1 MTISSELTIEPG
13 IENEKIKELFENIR
27 SISQA
32 RELYP
37 VTKSCIY
44 IDSAHYSQFSL
55 ETYRRLN
62 LFIHEFTF
70 SNKNL
75 SLFNFRLSDQLR
87 ATAAKLINADKEE
100 IIITT
105 SATHG
110 LNIFV
115 NGIDLQKGD
124 KAAFADSEFPAVVYP
139 WLNQEKLKGIEC
151 VYIPSKNG
159 VIKFEDIESTLRNNK
174 IKALTIS
181 SVEFLGYRNDLEKIG
196 KLCEE
201 TGTLFVVDAIQSMG
215 IVPLDVKKI
224 PEIDFIAA
232 GAQKWLQSPSGIGFA
247 YIPKRN
253 REIIRPSYV
262 GTTSIKYDFKKFLDY
277 KLDFNEDGQAY
288 ENSTLNC
295 LGMIGLQSTIE
306 LFLKLGVENIF
317 GHIIKL
323 LDIFIEN
330 IRDSDFIIESSLEP
344 QHRSNILIFSHKD
357 SSKNEYVQK
366 ELEKKNIF
374 IALREGYL
382 RISPHIFNN
391 EEDILTLCDEIKKI
405 NISAYKGGIKPDEST
420 GL

>member
-1 MTISSELTIEPG
+1 MTIPIETNE
-13 IENEKIKELFENIR
+13 ENEKIKKLFDNIK
-27 SISQA
+27 SVSQA

-62 LFIHEFTF
+62 QFIYEFTF
-70 SNKNL
+70 TNKNL

-87 ATAAKLINADKEE
+87 ATCAKLINADKDET
-100 IIITT
+100 IITT

-124 KAAFADSEFPAVVYP
+124 KVAFADSEFPAVVYP

-151 VYIPSKNG
+151 IYIPSKNG
-159 VIKFEDIESTLRNNK
+159 EIKFEDIEKILRNNK

-181 SVEFLGYRNDLEKIG
+181 SVEFLGYRNNIEKIG
-196 KLCEE
+196 KLCKE
-201 TGTLFVVDAIQSMG
+201 TDTLFVVDAIQSMG
-215 IVPLDVKKI
+215 IIPLDVKKN
-224 PEIDFIAA
+224 PEIDFLAA
-232 GAQKWLQSPSGIGFA
+232 GSQKWMQSPSGIGFA

-253 REIIRPSYV
+253 REVIRPSYV
-262 GTTSIKYDFKKFLDY
+262 GTTSIKYDFKNFLDY
-277 KLDFNEDGQAY
+277 KLNFADDGQAY

-295 LGMIGLQSTIE
+295 LGMIGMQCSLE
-306 LFLKLGVENIF
+306 LFLKLGVANIF
-317 GHIIKL
+317 KHITNL
-323 LDIFIEN
+323 LDVFIEN
-330 IRDSDFIIESSLEP
+330 IKGSDFKIESNLEP
-344 QHRSNILIFSHKD
+344 EHRSNILIFSHTD
-357 SSKNEYVQK
+357 ISKNEFVQK

-374 IALREGYL
+374 IALREGFL

-391 EEDILTLCDEIKKI
+391 EEDIQRLCKELK
-405 NISAYKGGIKPDEST
+405 NF
-420 GL
+420 

>member
-1 MTISSELTIEPG
+1 MTIAAQPE
-13 IENEKIKELFENIR
+13 ENEKIKKLFNNIT
-27 SISQA
+27 SVSQA
-32 RELYP
+32 RELFP
-37 VTKSCIY
+37 ITKSCIY
-44 IDSAHYSQFSL
+44 IDSAHYSQYSL

-62 LFIHEFTF
+62 QFIHEFTF
-70 SNKNL
+70 TNKNL

-87 ATAAKLINADKEE
+87 TICAKLINVDKDET
-100 IIITT
+100 IITT

-124 KAAFADSEFPAVVYP
+124 KVAFADSEFPAVVYP

-151 VYIPSKNG
+151 VFIPSKNG
-159 VIKFEDIESTLRNNK
+159 VIKFEDIESTFKNNK

-181 SVEFLGYRNDLEKIG
+181 SVEFLGYRNNIEKIG
-196 KLCEE
+196 KLCKE

-215 IVPLDVKKI
+215 IIPLDVKKI

-253 REIIRPSYV
+253 RDLIHPSYV
-262 GTTSIKYDFKKFLDY
+262 GTTSIKYDFKNFLDY
-277 KLDFNEDGQAY
+277 KLNFADDGQAY

-317 GHIIKL
+317 KHITNL
-323 LDIFIEN
+323 LDVFITN
-330 IRDSDFIIESSLEP
+330 IKDSNFKIESNLETE
-344 QHRSNILIFSHKD
+344 HRSNILIFSHVD
-357 SSKNEYVQK
+357 GSKNEFVQK

-374 IALREGYL
+374 IALREGFL

-391 EEDILTLCDEIKKI
+391 EEDILTLCKELKKI
-405 NISAYKGGIKPDEST
+405 DVSSYKGGIKPDEST